1 MSTTILTPLKLEKSL
16 MIWLNYSSMLFF
28 VVVFAVYLN
37 FFY

>member
-1 MSTTILTPLKLEKSL
+1 